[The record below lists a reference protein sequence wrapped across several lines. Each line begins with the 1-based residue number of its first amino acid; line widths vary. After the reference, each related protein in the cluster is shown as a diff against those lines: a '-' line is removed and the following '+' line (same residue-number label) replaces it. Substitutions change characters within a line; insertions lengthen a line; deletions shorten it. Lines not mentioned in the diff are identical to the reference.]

1 MVTTFWHFKVSCPT
15 IRDRI
20 MVYYLIIAGF
30 FFRNML
36 DCTKLLKTEVAWLTQ
51 AGGEQ
56 GRLGVKTSSPGIASG
71 LLQLT
76 NSVAMEKPFLV
87 CFGPWLWWERF
98 VPPAPG
104 CSSSTLGTEHSWSQ
118 NFKAALKKTYHSC
131 LIFFFHFFN
140 VALKC

>member
-20 MVYYLIIAGF
+20 MVYYVIIAGF
-30 FFRNML
+30 SFRNML

-76 NSVAMEKPFLV
+76 NSVAMGKPFLV

-104 CSSSTLGTEHSWSQ
+104 CSSSTLGNWAQLVTELQSSSQ
-118 NFKAALKKTYHSC
+118 KNIPL
-131 LIFFFHFFN
+131 LLDFFFFIF
-140 VALKC
+140 LM